1 LISAGAKCGK
11 LRAENGAARQDL
23 AAKCGADAQCC
34 DDIDV
39 VELLPKVQLPTLV
52 LHCRH
57 DNAPFEQGRRI
68 ARSIPRAKFGRLAS
82 DTQVVLAGEPAW
94 PRLTSE
100 IAVFPAE

>member
-1 LISAGAKCGK
+1 MIFAVAKCGK
-11 LRAENGAARQDL
+11 LRAETAQRIRTFPQNAVRMR
-23 AAKCGADAQCC
+23 DAC
-34 DDIDV
+34 DDM

-57 DNAPFEQGRRI
+57 DNVAPFEQGRRI
-68 ARSIPRAKFGRLAS
+68 ARSIPRARFVTLAS
-82 DTQVVLAGEPAW
+82 DNHVALAGEPAW